1 MRRGIERL
9 GRDISIER
17 AKRGCF
23 EKKMFHT
30 KNQARDWAIVGQKK
44 HGNAATEPYRC
55 HLCGHWH
62 LTKLPKDAQGK
73 ARARNWKDQ

>member
-1 MRRGIERL
+1 MKRGMERL

-23 EKKMFHT
+23 QKKMFKT
-30 KNQARDWAIVGQKK
+30 RNQARDWAIVGQKK

-62 LTKLPKDAQGK
+62 LTKLPKNAQGK